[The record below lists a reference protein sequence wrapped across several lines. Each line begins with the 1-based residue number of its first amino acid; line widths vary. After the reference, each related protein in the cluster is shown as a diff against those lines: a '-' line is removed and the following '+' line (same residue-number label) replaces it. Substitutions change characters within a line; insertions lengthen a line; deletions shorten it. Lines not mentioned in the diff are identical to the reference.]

1 LFILDLQARI
11 EDITDEEALAAL
23 EKAKMNEGIYAK
35 QIKGIREE
43 YKRIEDEKLQRD
55 QYEADQQ
62 RQQ

>member
-1 LFILDLQARI
+1 
-11 EDITDEEALAAL
+11 
-23 EKAKMNEGIYAK
+23 MNEGIYAK